1 MFRSL
6 WWCEYFKKAEL
17 YLKVLHWVDW
27 IVGFQ
32 RSVDSRKDE
41 NFWKDDFS
49 ITSRRLSRKSKN
61 RLSNSLSTGLL
72 YNIRNIPKWTLY
84 SYTFFILNNG
94 LESLHS
100 LEVFEHIPHG
110 SFPFVIC
117 LVNVSKSADNCGFAN
132 MY

>member
-1 MFRSL
+1 M
-6 WWCEYFKKAEL
+6 
-17 YLKVLHWVDW
+17 
-27 IVGFQ
+27 
-32 RSVDSRKDE
+32 
-41 NFWKDDFS
+41 
-49 ITSRRLSRKSKN
+49 KN

-100 LEVFEHIPHG
+100 LEVFEHTPHG

-117 LVNVSKSADNCGFAN
+117 LVNVSKSADNCGLQTCTKGIIEGKLFFRAV
-132 MY
+132 